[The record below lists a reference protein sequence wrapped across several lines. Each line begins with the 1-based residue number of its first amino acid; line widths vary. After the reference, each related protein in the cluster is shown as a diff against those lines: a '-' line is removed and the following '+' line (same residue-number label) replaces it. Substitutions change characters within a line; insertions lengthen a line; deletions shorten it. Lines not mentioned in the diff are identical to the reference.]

1 MSSIRWDW
9 SLGARKLPA
18 TPEHVRP
25 AGVLRRGFEAEA
37 ENQNLGAKAAG
48 SPVYLPGW
56 ARQVHPRSRHHEQM
70 PGLSEED
77 VDPDPISQ
85 FLSWY
90 GYAPCD
96 AVALVTASPQAL
108 PSGRMVLLK
117 GVDKSGFVFFTNYG
131 SPKARDLA
139 ANPRAAL
146 LFFWPPDRQV
156 RVSGWVAEVGRA
168 ESERYWRT
176 RPRPS
181 QLSAWASRQS
191 EVIESRTVLEERIV
205 ELGSRFPDE
214 VPCPPF
220 WGGYRLIPTSVE
232 FWHHR
237 DDRLHDRLLYERTQE
252 GWALKRLS
260 P

>member
-1 MSSIRWDW
+1 
-9 SLGARKLPA
+9 
-18 TPEHVRP
+18 
-25 AGVLRRGFEAEA
+25 
-37 ENQNLGAKAAG
+37 
-48 SPVYLPGW
+48 
-56 ARQVHPRSRHHEQM
+56 M

-90 GYAPCD
+90 EYAPCD

-117 GVDKSGFVFFTNYG
+117 GVDKSGFV
-131 SPKARDLA
+131 
-139 ANPRAAL
+139 
-146 LFFWPPDRQV
+146 
-156 RVSGWVAEVGRA
+156 
-168 ESERYWRT
+168 
-176 RPRPS
+176 

-191 EVIESRTVLEERIV
+191 EVIESRMVLEERIV
-205 ELGSRFPDE
+205 ELGGRFPDE

>member
-1 MSSIRWDW
+1 MRVDQRRLAGLPEELSGRPTCRLRVLERGPGCRSALRFRASSGLNDRAPLVLYERAARVRCPHPVMAEILASASRLRMASICGHW
-9 SLGARKLPA
+9 SPGARKLPA
-18 TPEHVRP
+18 IAEHVRP
-25 AGVLRRGFEAEA
+25 AGVLRRALKPKRRTRIQA
-37 ENQNLGAKAAG
+37 PQPRQPV

-56 ARQVHPRSRHHEQM
+56 ARQVDPRSRHHAQM

-90 GYAPCD
+90 EYAPGD
-96 AVALVTASPQAL
+96 PVALVTASPQGL

-156 RVSGWVAEVGRA
+156 RVSGWV
-168 ESERYWRT
+168 
-176 RPRPS
+176 PR
-181 QLSAWASRQS
+181 
-191 EVIESRTVLEERIV
+191 
-205 ELGSRFPDE
+205 
-214 VPCPPF
+214 
-220 WGGYRLIPTSVE
+220 
-232 FWHHR
+232 
-237 DDRLHDRLLYERTQE
+237 
-252 GWALKRLS
+252 
-260 P
+260 